1 MSQPKSKPTTNNENM
16 KINVNHNLTSPIK
29 PVILL
34 VLVMFVST
42 LTIGAA
48 AAQTNDVS
56 RDDPLGI
63 RLKPRAL
70 DGTGVDSKTGE
81 TIDPDIPF
89 YDHDNRFVR
98 IGDYF
103 DDKPVLLSFNYSNC
117 PKLCSVQLENMVQT
131 LAKVKFRVG
140 TDFEMVSVSIDPLE
154 QTSRAR
160 EYVHMYNQGE
170 SVDGFHF
177 LTGEEEAIEYLAE
190 LCGFRYK
197 YIAEQKLYS
206 HPPVFIMVSPKGKIV
221 RYIHGLD
228 YDPVTIER
236 ALIET
241 AEGKI
246 GSPINLLAYGIGCFV
261 FDESRGKYTFQ
272 AMAIMRAGGLL
283 TIFGLVVGLVP
294 YWFYRS
300 NRAKNEQEDKEATNL
315 PTSDSNSSGD
325 FNLSSK

>member
-1 MSQPKSKPTTNNENM
+1 MSFNVANLERLHSAGRIFLLFLVATALTCGVSFAQVDADASGSKELN
-16 KINVNHNLTSPIK
+16 
-29 PVILL
+29 
-34 VLVMFVST
+34 
-42 LTIGAA
+42 
-48 AAQTNDVS
+48 
-56 RDDPLGI
+56 DDPFGI
-63 RLKPRAL
+63 NAKPRAL
-70 DGTGVDSKTGE
+70 EDTGVDSMTGDM
-81 TIDPDIPF
+81 IDPDIQF
-89 YDHDNRFVR
+89 HDHDNRFVK

-103 DDKPVLLSFNYSNC
+103 KDKPVLLSFNYSNC
-117 PKLCSVQLENMVQT
+117 PKLCSVQLENMVTT
-131 LAKVKFRVG
+131 LAQMKFKVGV
-140 TDFEMVSVSIDPLE
+140 DFEMVSVSIDPLE

-160 EYVHMYNQGE
+160 EAKEKYVYMYNQGE

-177 LTGEEEAIEYLAE
+177 LTGEEEDIEYLAD

-197 YIAEQKLYS
+197 YVPEQKLYS
-206 HPPVFIMVSPKGKIV
+206 HPPVFILVSPKGKIV

-228 YDPVTIER
+228 YDPVTMER

-294 YWFYRS
+294 YWFLRKGSKS
-300 NRAKNEQEDKEATNL
+300 NRGGKDLDETNL
-315 PTSDSNSSGD
+315 PATDETSSGE
-325 FNLSSK
+325 FNLSS